1 MSSVGGEASFVEEV
15 VVVVVVV
22 VVFSIGWW
30 CFEACTAASV
40 VPLLEGLYVGV
51 RIVAFLSARHVW
63 FSAFGHRV
71 RTAACSVCICAA
83 VLLFHFFI
91 SHSRSVACV

>member
-22 VVFSIGWW
+22 VVVFSIGWW
-30 CFEACTAASV
+30 CFAACTAASV
-40 VPLLEGLYVGV
+40 VSLLEGLYVGV

-71 RTAACSVCICAA
+71 RTAACSVCICA